1 MKISRAPVVFIILSV
16 SLLAIMLFSL
26 MIGPLS
32 FSPWQSLQT
41 LGALLVPQA
50 FPEITATHIMVMQNL
65 RLPRTLLCLLV
76 GANLALCGA
85 MMQGLFRNALADPA
99 IIGVSSGAALGAAG
113 AIFLSSLVIPFT
125 STLSTELLVALFAFL
140 GGLIVTFL
148 VLRIASTRHGTSVS
162 VMLLAGIA
170 VTALAGAGIAI
181 LSYFADD
188 TVLRNIVAWQLG
200 SLVGA
205 NWVMVSLCALVSMA
219 LFAFIMPVAKPLNAL
234 LLGESEARHLGVD
247 VQRLKYTLVVLT
259 ALAVGVSVACV
270 GLIGFVGLVVPH
282 LIRLLVGPD
291 HRYLLPLSGLL
302 GACFLLLADLLA
314 RTLFMPIELPVGV
327 VMGCIGAPFFIFLL
341 MQQKQYMV

>member
-1 MKISRAPVVFIILSV
+1 MKISRVPILFGILSV
-16 SLLAIMLFSL
+16 ALLVIVLCSL

-32 FSPWQSLQT
+32 FSPWQGIRT
-41 LGALLVPQA
+41 LAALIAPAQ
-50 FPEITATHIMVMQNL
+50 FYDINPTHLMVMQSL

-76 GANLALCGA
+76 GANLAVCGA

-99 IIGVSSGAALGAAG
+99 IIGVSSGAALGAAA
-113 AIFLSSLVIPFT
+113 AIFLSSLYFPFING
-125 STLSTELLVALFAFL
+125 LNQELLVAIFAFI
-140 GGLIVTFL
+140 GGIGVTFL
-148 VLRIASTRHGTSVS
+148 VLNIASARHGTSVS

-170 VTALAGAGIAI
+170 VTALSGAGIAM

-205 NWVMVSLCALVSMA
+205 NWIMVTLCAVVTVTL
-219 LFAFIMPVAKPLNAL
+219 LLLLKPLAKPLNAL
-234 LLGESEARHLGVD
+234 LLGESEARHLGVN
-247 VQRLKYTLVVLT
+247 VEWLKYTLIVLT

-282 LIRLLVGPD
+282 LVRLMVGPD
-291 HRYLLPLSGLL
+291 HRHLLPLSALL
-302 GACFLLLADLLA
+302 GASFLLLADLLA

-341 MQQKQYMV
+341 LKQKQYMV